1 MLPVLHFWWVL
12 GLVCNFS
19 DQILASSQ
27 SSTFGGFWDL
37 DKIWSE
43 KLHLFAQRISDVAYS
58 VCSKCS
64 SPSLGCLRALEPG
77 MSEKC
82 PKSVRKV
89 SEIWSEKLHLFAR
102 FWISSPSS
110 NLQPS
115 GLLSADHT
123 HNLAVYSNLA
133 AFGQAESLNR
143 GRVQNVLRPKIGLNR
158 GPKWEK

>member
-1 MLPVLHFWWVL
+1 MWSADKRPLGCKLEL
-12 GLVCNFS
+12 GLDIQNPAKRCNFS
-19 DQILASSQ
+19 DIQFCPVVRVPRPADPGPSSILQ

-43 KLHLFAQRISDVAYS
+43 KLHLFA
-58 VCSKCS
+58 
-64 SPSLGCLRALEPG
+64 G
-77 MSEKC
+77 
-82 PKSVRKV
+82 
-89 SEIWSEKLHLFAR
+89 
-102 FWISSPSS
+102 FWTSSPSS

-115 GLLSADHT
+115 GLLSAVHT

>member
-1 MLPVLHFWWVL
+1 MSAGL
-12 GLVCNFS
+12 GTWNVR
-19 DQILASSQ
+19 
-27 SSTFGGFWDL
+27 
-37 DKIWSE
+37 K
-43 KLHLFAQRISDVAYS
+43 V
-58 VCSKCS
+58 
-64 SPSLGCLRALEPG
+64 
-77 MSEKC
+77 SEKC

-89 SEIWSEKLHLFAR
+89 SEKCPKSGPKSYIFSPNGFRTSHILCVLSVLVQVWDVCGPWNLECPKSVRKVSEKCPKSVRKVTSFRQILD
-102 FWISSPSS
+102 IQPKS